1 MLEQNVGLLVRINQT
16 TQEEIIM
23 ETFYVL
29 KPQQDLNTIF
39 ITQDEDTAERVFDN
53 STIPLQIVGMPITN
67 PDTRDLVQLYEN
79 EWLDL
84 HLKEFKYPCEKN
96 GNTYTYETLSSE
108 EFLGVLVVY
117 PNMLNKMVTVDSY
130 RGCKE
135 ITEELEQELYEF
147 FLEEL

>member
-1 MLEQNVGLLVRINQT
+1 
-16 TQEEIIM
+16 M

-39 ITQDEDTAERVFDN
+39 ITQDEDTAKQVFDN

-67 PDTRDLVQLYEN
+67 PDTQDLVELYEN

>member
-1 MLEQNVGLLVRINQT
+1 MK
-16 TQEEIIM
+16 
-23 ETFYVL
+23 TFYVL

-39 ITQDEDTAERVFDN
+39 ITQDEDSAERVFDN

-67 PDTRDLVQLYEN
+67 PDTQDLVQLYEN

>member
-1 MLEQNVGLLVRINQT
+1 
-16 TQEEIIM
+16 M

-39 ITQDEDTAERVFDN
+39 ITQDEDTAKQVFDN

-67 PDTRDLVQLYEN
+67 PDTQDLVELYEN

-130 RGCKE
+130 RGFKE
-135 ITEELEQELYEF
+135 ITEELEQELYKF

>member
-1 MLEQNVGLLVRINQT
+1 
-16 TQEEIIM
+16 M

-53 STIPLQIVGMPITN
+53 STVPLQIVGMPITN
-67 PDTRDLVQLYEN
+67 PDTQDLVELFKN
-79 EWLDL
+79 EWVDL
-84 HLKEFKYPCEKN
+84 NDYKYPSSKH
-96 GNTYTYETLSSE
+96 GNKYTYANLSSE
-108 EFLGVLVVY
+108 QFLCLLVMY
-117 PNMLNKMVTVDSY
+117 PNIMNKMIAIEDY
-130 RGCKE
+130 KEYPE

>member
-1 MLEQNVGLLVRINQT
+1 MK
-16 TQEEIIM
+16 
-23 ETFYVL
+23 TFYVL

-39 ITQDEDTAERVFDN
+39 ITQDEDTAKQVFDN

-67 PDTRDLVQLYEN
+67 PDTQDLVELYEN

-84 HLKEFKYPCEKN
+84 HLKEFRYPCEKN
-96 GNTYTYETLSSE
+96 GNKYTYETLSSE

>member
-1 MLEQNVGLLVRINQT
+1 MK
-16 TQEEIIM
+16 
-23 ETFYVL
+23 TFYVL

-39 ITQDEDTAERVFDN
+39 ITQDEDTAKQVFDN

-67 PDTRDLVQLYEN
+67 PDTQDLVELYEN

-84 HLKEFKYPCEKN
+84 HLKEFRYPCEKN